1 MDNSRNI
8 KYLTVFNKP
17 SKDSVL
23 KKLNKSLNCA
33 SAQVE
38 YASLCRK
45 LYKRA
50 GGDLSQYV
58 LQLVKSDDNVYLEK
72 TSKGEKIP
80 QCLEDAMQS
89 DLKILQSIADTTCDE
104 ISSYQAWGENA
115 PRFETSSVDIKSTFD
130 AMTENVKTRGFGI
143 WAQSIMFELDNSTGQ
158 IVPVKHADTTSLA
171 NLFDYNRERQIVID
185 NTLAFLDNKPAQ
197 NVLLTGDA
205 GTGKS
210 STIKAVVNEY
220 ASRGLRV
227 IEIKKSQIASISRV
241 IAETEDSPL
250 HFIIFIDDISFSSD
264 DDTFGQMKALLE
276 GSLSAQSNN
285 VLIYA
290 TSNRRHIVKEKF
302 SDRDGDE
309 IHVNDSIQEM
319 VSLSERFGI
328 HVTFSRPSKRTYLG
342 IVRDLAVKAGISIP
356 QSELELEAERFAT
369 QKGGRS
375 GRTAKQFVEM
385 LAAKE

>member
-80 QCLEDAMQS
+80 QCLKDAMQS

-115 PRFETSSVDIKSTFD
+115 PRFETSNVDIKSTFD
-130 AMTENVKTRGFGI
+130 AMNENVKTRGFGI
-143 WAQSIMFELDNSTGQ
+143 WSQSIMFELDNSTGQ

-385 LAAKE
+385 LAAKK